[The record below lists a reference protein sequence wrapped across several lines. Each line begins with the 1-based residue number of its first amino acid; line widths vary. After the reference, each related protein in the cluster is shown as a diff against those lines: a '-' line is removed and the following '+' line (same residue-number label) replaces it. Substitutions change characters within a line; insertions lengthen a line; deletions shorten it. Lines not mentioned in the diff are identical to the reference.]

1 MTQKIFSHRFH
12 SAGIVRAVAICMTIV
27 WVVYFGCERPAIS
40 QGLAAELDASQTAE
54 ATAKPID
61 FARQVQPILA
71 RRCYACHGPDH
82 VEGGLLLTSRETA
95 LAETDSGE
103 FAIVPGDVQASVL
116 IARITSED
124 EGERMPPEGDRVTG
138 AEVEVLKRWIE
149 QNAPWSSH
157 WAFEPLQTVSPPTVA
172 DSRWSQN
179 PIDAFVYQGL
189 RDANVLPNPRADR
202 RTLIRRAYFDLTGLP
217 PTPDEVDRF
226 VADEDPT
233 AFEKL
238 VDQLLDSPHYGE
250 KWGRHWL
257 DLVRYAETNSFERDG
272 AKPNAWKYRD
282 YVIRSFNEDKPY
294 PQFVREQIAGDELD
308 DVTIDSLTATGYYRL
323 GIWDDEPADP
333 LQARYDELDDIV
345 STTGQVFLGLTIDCA
360 RCHDHKI
367 DPIPQADYYSM
378 LAFLADVTP
387 YGHRGDQRSN
397 NQLDVSSDELKQ
409 RYTDLDNRRRE
420 LEAQMTQIEQSGI
433 VKMSAPDQRA
443 TEGNKR
449 ERNKILD
456 AKLRDHLEPAVW
468 QQYTELKAQA
478 KQVTD
483 DFNALP
489 PREQILA
496 LATCNPNPPATF
508 IMFRGNPHSPTDE
521 VGLAFP
527 TLFNVPPPTMPSTK
541 PDARSAGRRRILAD
555 WMIDPD
561 NKLSWRVITNRI
573 WQYHFG
579 RGIVESSNN
588 FGQLGTPPT
597 HPGLL
602 DYLATRFAAEG
613 GKMKAMHRLIMTS
626 NTYQMSSQA
635 NDAAAAIDPAN
646 ESMWRFNPRRLSAEE
661 VRDSI
666 LAVNGSLN
674 PKTYGPSVYPK
685 LSAEVLAGQSQPG
698 SGWGRSSEEDENR
711 RSVYIHVKRSLLTPL
726 LSAFDLPEPDRSCEA
741 RFTTLQPGQALAL
754 LNGDFI
760 HLQASRLAAS
770 IGAESIADDAAI
782 VQGAIRAVLARE
794 ATDSEIAGAV
804 ELMSELRERHSL
816 SRRNSIDLFCL
827 TLLNWNEFAFLD

>member
-1 MTQKIFSHRFH
+1 MTQKIMSHRFQ
-12 SAGIVRAVAICMTIV
+12 SAGIVCSIAIGLAIV
-27 WVVYFGCERPAIS
+27 WAPYFGSERLAIA
-40 QGLAAELDASQTAE
+40 QTPTAEIDAAQAAEAA
-54 ATAKPID
+54 AKPID

-71 RRCYACHGPDH
+71 RRCYACHGPDQ
-82 VEGGLLLTSRETA
+82 VEGGLLLTNRETA

-103 FAIVPGDVQASVL
+103 FAIVPGNVQASVL

-138 AEVEVLKRWIE
+138 AEVEILKQWIE
-149 QNAPWSSH
+149 QDVPWSSH
-157 WAFEPLQTVSPPTVA
+157 WAFEPMQTVSPPTVA
-172 DSRWSQN
+172 DPGWSHN

-189 RDANVLPNPRADR
+189 HDANLLPNARADR

-217 PTPDEVDRF
+217 PSPDEVARF

-233 AFEKL
+233 AFEKM

-294 PQFVREQIAGDELD
+294 PRFVREQIAGDELD

-387 YGHRGDQRSN
+387 YGHRGDQRTN

-420 LEAQMTQIEQSGI
+420 LESKMTEIEQSGI
-433 VKMSAPDQRA
+433 VKMAAPDQRA

-449 ERNKILD
+449 ERNRVLD

-468 QQYTELKAQA
+468 QQYIELKAQA
-478 KQVTD
+478 KRLTD
-483 DFNALP
+483 EFNSLP

-496 LATCNPNPPATF
+496 LAACNPNPPATF
-508 IMFRGNPHSPTDE
+508 VMFRGNPHSPTDE

-527 TLFNVPPPTMPSTK
+527 ALFNVPPPTMPPRK

-555 WMIDPD
+555 WMVDPN
-561 NKLSWRVITNRI
+561 NKLSWRVIANRI

-597 HPGLL
+597 HPELL

-646 ESMWRFNPRRLSAEE
+646 ELMWRFNPRRLSAEE

-674 PKTYGPSVYPK
+674 PKAYGPSVYPK

-760 HLQASRLAAS
+760 HQQATRLATS
-770 IGAESIADDAAI
+770 IGADTIEDDEAI
-782 VQGAIRAVLARE
+782 VRAAVRAVLARE
-794 ATDSEIAGAV
+794 ATDSEIVEAV
-804 ELMSELRERHSL
+804 ELMTELRDQHRL
-816 SRRNSIDLFCL
+816 SRRSSIDLLCL
-827 TLLNWNEFAFLD
+827 TVLNWNEFAFLD